1 MDASERRLASVRKG
15 KQVQLECSEV
25 RWEAGWGVRGT
36 RAESRPQQGVKVSF

>member
-25 RWEAGWGVRGT
+25 RWEVGWDVRDT
-36 RAESRPQQGVKVSF
+36 RAESRPQQGVKISF